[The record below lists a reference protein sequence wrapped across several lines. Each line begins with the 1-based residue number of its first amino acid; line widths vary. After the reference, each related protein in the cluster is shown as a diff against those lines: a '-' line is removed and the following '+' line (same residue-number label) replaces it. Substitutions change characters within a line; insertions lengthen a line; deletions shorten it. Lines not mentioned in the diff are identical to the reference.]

1 VSENIP
7 TEVSQSTIEILENLL
22 EQAKS
27 GELVGLIYIGIKQGD
42 RNRYGWAGEAG
53 CDPLVALGALERL
66 KIALL
71 EDAKER
77 GY

>member
-53 CDPLVALGALERL
+53 CVHW
-66 KIALL
+66 
-71 EDAKER
+71 
-77 GY
+77 